1 MNKYRAFPLLLITF
15 VVSLLVNFGCAS
27 SPGTS
32 EPVDP
37 PLFSISV
44 ADSITYTSAGLTI
57 SVTAGSE
64 EYTEFGVCWKVGTL
78 TSTSLPTVSDSRIV
92 LLNFF
97 ASVSGHVK
105 LTGLTPSTI
114 YNTRVYIRYADGRYE
129 YSTTSISF
137 TTIGLTDPTLNTS
150 VISGITATT
159 AIGGGNI
166 ASDGGVPITARG
178 VCWTSSGNNP
188 TIADNKTVDGSGIGS
203 FTSNLTGLTA
213 GVSYKVAAYATNTRG
228 TFYGTPLVFS
238 SATVLPSLATIGS
251 AQITGSSATLL
262 GDVSS
267 DGGSAITEKGICWG
281 LSSGPTTSDYILAH
295 PTNTLHGYS
304 VNVTYLLPNTTYYYR
319 AYASNGIGT
328 AYGNEMSFKTP
339 VVLPVVTTDAVII
352 SGYATATAGGT
363 FTFGGKVVSV
373 GGDSNLIKGVEWYIP
388 NTFTANFKD
397 VGGSAS
403 FNITITNALLPAT
416 TYSARAFATNSAGT
430 AYGAVVTFTTLTP
443 TPLLTTS
450 NVAWLTSTTAVCGGN
465 IADDRGVTTTR
476 GLCWGL
482 SSGPTTAN
490 SKTVDSSTG
499 VGSYVSNMTGL
510 IQTSSTYYVRA
521 YATSIYGTF
530 YGNEISFRNTALLIS
545 TAFPSNLGSTTVISG
560 GIIATDGGLSVT
572 QRGVCWSTSSGPT
585 TAGSKLVD
593 SSTGIGSYTSS
604 ITGLTSG
611 TTYYLRAYAITSS
624 GTSYGEEVT
633 FKTTSLAT
641 LTTTAGAVVDMNSA
655 TSGGNITNDGGA
667 TITSRGVCWS
677 MSPNPTTADS
687 KTTDG
692 SGTGVFTSTLASLQ
706 IGGTYHIRAYA
717 INSVGTAYGNDVTYV
732 VDSSE
737 GAVIM
742 TQLVT
747 DIMSTSAVCG
757 GIVFNDGG
765 FAITSRGVCWSTSS
779 NPTTANS
786 KTVDGSG
793 LGTFVSNMTGLS
805 PHVTYY
811 VRSYVVSSHGTT
823 YGGEF
828 SFTTHP

>member
-1 MNKYRAFPLLLITF
+1 MNKFRAFPLLLISF

-27 SPGTS
+27 SPGPLV
-32 EPVDP
+32 EE

-64 EYTEFGVCWKVGTL
+64 EYNEFGVCWKVVDPTSVAKPTVAGSHL
-78 TSTSLPTVSDSRIV
+78 VLSTSFS
-92 LLNFF
+92 
-97 ASVSGHVK
+97 SVSGHVK
-105 LTGLTPSTI
+105 LTGLTPSTH
-114 YNTRVYIRYADGRYE
+114 YTTSVYIRYADGRYE

-166 ASDGGVPITARG
+166 TSDGGVPITARG
-178 VCWTSSGNNP
+178 ICWTTSGNNP

-203 FTSNLTGLTA
+203 FISNLTGLTA
-213 GVSYKVAAYATNTRG
+213 GVSYKVVAYATNTRG
-228 TFYGTPLVFS
+228 TFYGTPMVFS
-238 SATVLPSLATIGS
+238 SATVLPSLTTEGAIF
-251 AQITGSSATLL
+251 ITGTTATLVCNV
-262 GDVSS
+262 DN
-267 DGGSAITEKGICWG
+267 DGGSAITGRGVCWSTT
-281 LSSGPTTSDYILAH
+281 LHPTTSDSELTYFSNGL
-295 PTNTLHGYS
+295 LGYS
-304 VNVTYLLPNTTYYYR
+304 IDVKYLLPNTTYYYR

-373 GGDSNLIKGVEWYIP
+373 GGDSNLTKGVEWYIP
-388 NTFTANFKD
+388 NTFSANFKD
-397 VGGSAS
+397 IGGSAS

-450 NVAWLTSTTAVCGGN
+450 NVAWLTSTTAVGGGN
-465 IADDRGVTTTR
+465 ITDDRGVTTTR
-476 GLCWGL
+476 GICWGL

-510 IQTSSTYYVRA
+510 IQTISTYYVRA

-593 SSTGIGSYTSS
+593 SSTGIGSYGSS

-655 TSGGNITNDGGA
+655 TSGGNITNNGGA
-667 TITSRGVCWS
+667 TVTSRGICWS
-677 MSPNPTTADS
+677 MSPNPTLADS

-692 SGTGVFTSTLASLQ
+692 SGSGIFTSTLTSLQ

-717 INSVGTAYGNDVTYV
+717 VNSVGTSYGNDVTYV

-742 TQLVT
+742 TELVT
-747 DIMSTSAVCG
+747 QIMATSAVCG

-765 FAITSRGVCWSTSS
+765 FAITSRGVCWNTSS

-805 PHVTYY
+805 PNVTYH

-823 YGGEF
+823 YGSEF